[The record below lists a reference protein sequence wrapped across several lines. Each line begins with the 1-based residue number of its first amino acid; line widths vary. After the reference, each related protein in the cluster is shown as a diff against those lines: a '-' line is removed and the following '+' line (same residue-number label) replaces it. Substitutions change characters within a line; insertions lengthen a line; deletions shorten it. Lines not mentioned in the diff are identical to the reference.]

1 MRYFILLCAC
11 LLVSCNT
18 KTKEQPTD
26 EVETTTYYLIRHAEK
41 ETHNP
46 DDKNPPLTE
55 EGQRRAKDWAEAFRD
70 IPIELIYS
78 TRTKRTLETAAPIAE
93 SKDLEIALYGSYKD
107 PIEKFL
113 KESTEK
119 NILIVGHSNTI
130 SEMANTIIGKEKF
143 TPLSDDTYD
152 LLFILVKQGNH
163 VQDVVIKM
171 P

>member
-11 LLVSCNT
+11 LLISCNS

-26 EVETTTYYLIRHAEK
+26 EVETITYYLIRHAEK

-70 IPIELIYS
+70 IPIDEIYS
-78 TRTKRTLETAAPIAE
+78 TSYKRTTETATPTANQKKLDIQTYDPHKGLPE
-93 SKDLEIALYGSYKD
+93 SIDG
-107 PIEKFL
+107 
-113 KESTEK
+113 K

-152 LLFILVKQGNH
+152 LLFILVRQGDH

>member
-1 MRYFILLCAC
+1 MQFIALFAVVLFF
-11 LLVSCNT
+11 SCQT

-55 EGQRRAKDWAEAFRD
+55 EGQQRAKDWAEAFRD
-70 IPIELIYS
+70 IPIDEIYS
-78 TRTKRTLETAAPIAE
+78 TPYKRTTETATPTANQKKLNVQTYDPHKGLPE
-93 SKDLEIALYGSYKD
+93 SIDG
-107 PIEKFL
+107 
-113 KESTEK
+113 K